1 MRRLTLEEKSD
12 YHYSLKEMPE
22 DERPQEKM
30 MRFGAKSLSNA
41 ELLAIIIRTGTRD
54 ATSVEVGRKI
64 MQYLDN
70 DLSYFHQVD
79 ILELKRNPNLSGIGI
94 VKACQIKAA
103 IELGLRVKQKDVLK
117 VKVTSPQ
124 DVADL
129 LMEEMQ
135 FLKQEYFKIVLLDTK
150 NKVIKVESI
159 SIGILNASLVHPREV
174 FIKAIKQHSA
184 AIILAHNHPSGDP
197 EPSAEDKNITKR
209 LYDAGELLGISV
221 LDHIII
227 GRGTFLSFK
236 QEKLI

>member
-1 MRRLTLEEKSD
+1 MKENYLNHT
-12 YHYSLKEMPE
+12 SLKEMPE
-22 DERPQEKM
+22 DDRPQEKM

-41 ELLAIIIRTGTRD
+41 ELIAVIIRTGTRE

-79 ILELKRNPNLSGIGI
+79 VLELQRNKNLAGIGI

-103 IELGLRVKQKDVLK
+103 IELGLRIKQKDMID
-117 VKVTSPQ
+117 VKITSPQ
-124 DVADL
+124 DIADL

-135 FLKQEYFKIVLLDTK
+135 YLKQECFKIILLDTK
-150 NKVIKVESI
+150 NKVIKVEGI
-159 SIGILNASLVHPREV
+159 SVGILNASLVHPREV
-174 FIKAIKQHSA
+174 FIKAIRQHSA
-184 AIILAHNHPSGDP
+184 AIVLAHNHPSGDP

-209 LYDAGELLGISV
+209 LCDAGELLGIAV

-227 GRGTFLSFK
+227 GRGTYLSFK

>member
-1 MRRLTLEEKSD
+1 MKEIYLNHT
-12 YHYSLKEMPE
+12 SLKEMPE
-22 DERPQEKM
+22 DDRPQEKM

-41 ELLAIIIRTGTRD
+41 ELIAVIIRTGTRE

-79 ILELKRNPNLSGIGI
+79 VLELQRNKNLAGIGI

-103 IELGLRVKQKDVLK
+103 IELGLRIKQKDMID
-117 VKVTSPQ
+117 VKITSPQ
-124 DVADL
+124 DIADL

-135 FLKQEYFKIVLLDTK
+135 YLKQECFKIILLDTK
-150 NKVIKVESI
+150 NKVIKVEGI
-159 SIGILNASLVHPREV
+159 SVGILNASLVHPREV
-174 FIKAIKQHSA
+174 FIKAIRQHSA
-184 AIILAHNHPSGDP
+184 AIVLAHNHPSGDP

-209 LYDAGELLGISV
+209 LCDAGELLGIAV

-227 GRGTFLSFK
+227 GRGTYLSFK

>member
-1 MRRLTLEEKSD
+1 MKEIYLNHT
-12 YHYSLKEMPE
+12 SLKEMPE
-22 DERPQEKM
+22 DDRPQEKM

-41 ELLAIIIRTGTRD
+41 ELIAVIIRTGTRE

-79 ILELKRNPNLSGIGI
+79 VLELQRNKNLAGIGI

-103 IELGLRVKQKDVLK
+103 IELGLRIKQKDMID
-117 VKVTSPQ
+117 VKITSPQ
-124 DVADL
+124 DIADL

-135 FLKQEYFKIVLLDTK
+135 YLKQECFKIILLDTK
-150 NKVIKVESI
+150 NKVIKVEGI
-159 SIGILNASLVHPREV
+159 SVGILNASLVHPREV
-174 FIKAIKQHSA
+174 FVKAIRQHSA
-184 AIILAHNHPSGDP
+184 AIVLAHNHPSGDP

-209 LYDAGELLGISV
+209 LCDAGELLGIAV

-227 GRGTFLSFK
+227 GRGTYLSFK